1 MTRKFNFRELNQN
14 MTGTKKTKQEL
25 KTYEERK
32 NNFETISCAERL
44 DEKFICNFVPIVGMT
59 IIQFLEQLKYAFYND
74 GRIERTN
81 TYLYL
86 A

>member
-25 KTYEERK
+25 K
-32 NNFETISCAERL
+32 TISCAERL